1 MEYRPRYCLPHHN
14 AIIMG
19 GCMQHTQTEN
29 GVIPR
34 FRHSR
39 TAVWVT
45 IPSEL
50 QQWQF
55 WVERGWITVVAPR
68 SINRKLFA
76 HSFKVWFDLRK
87 REYEVIPNLSVSGLY
102 ERWEC
107 MTQISAF
114 VNLNRP
120 RLQRLNFEIH
130 LCIWAKAMFPIAGIL
145 CHASPTETEEFHY
158 SIAQLS
164 WEWLS

>member
-1 MEYRPRYCLPHHN
+1 MINIPEYAASWNSSYEAEITVPKRPVWVLQAIHSTPGNTTQPCILDDMEYRPRYCLPHHN

-55 WVERGWITVVAPR
+55 WVERGWVTVVAPR

-87 REYEVIPNLSVSGLY
+87 REYEVIPNLSGVASLYSGLY
-102 ERWEC
+102 
-107 MTQISAF
+107 
-114 VNLNRP
+114 
-120 RLQRLNFEIH
+120 
-130 LCIWAKAMFPIAGIL
+130 
-145 CHASPTETEEFHY
+145 
-158 SIAQLS
+158 
-164 WEWLS
+164 